1 MNLLRSKFPN
11 PTTHTWYKHVEQIK
25 YNCDDNITTTIMLW
39 QVKIKISRE
48 IQIDMLNWCWAK
60 CLENC
65 KKWRHWKIDWSLFS
79 FHSNCSQF
87 FLLSLVLVAL
97 NNKLET
103 KEEKKTCK
111 LKKTKALTNEKTK
124 DTNTNN
130 FTETLFCR
138 KGKTRR
144 QIYLQKL
151 CYTFSFC

>member
-1 MNLLRSKFPN
+1 LTCLID
-11 PTTHTWYKHVEQIK
+11 VEQ
-25 YNCDDNITTTIMLW
+25 NAL
-39 QVKIKISRE
+39 KIVRNEGIEKL
-48 IQIDMLNWCWAK
+48 IDHC
-60 CLENC
+60 
-65 KKWRHWKIDWSLFS
+65 SLFIRIVP
-79 FHSNCSQF
+79 NF